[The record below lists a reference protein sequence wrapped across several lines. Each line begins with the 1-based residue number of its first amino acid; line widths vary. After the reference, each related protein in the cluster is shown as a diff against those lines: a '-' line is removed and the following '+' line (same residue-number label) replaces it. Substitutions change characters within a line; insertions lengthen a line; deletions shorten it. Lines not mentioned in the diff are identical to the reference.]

1 MSVFLHTVSFWKGT
15 QNAGVPPR
23 WFLSSKNG
31 WKEREADNGSDKVRG
46 QSTGMTLISCV
57 KFLIVKG
64 LLCHV
69 DLVGGII

>member
-15 QNAGVPPR
+15 QNAGVPLR

-31 WKEREADNGSDKVRG
+31 WKEREADNGSDKVG
-46 QSTGMTLISCV
+46 GHSTGMTLISCV

-64 LLCHV
+64 LPRHV
-69 DLVGGII
+69 HLVGGII